1 MTDKLH
7 SSTAAGGITIASFA
21 GECIQVATD
30 LRWLIILAV
39 VLIAGDFWWGWRECK
54 MHRDEAKTDAEK
66 EKYEWHNSRA
76 VRRTLNKIVD
86 YTSYML
92 IGVVF
97 GLALTEPWG
106 ICDHTT
112 AAMAGMVFGCLCE
125 VSSIFGHVAY
135 VKGIRIKID
144 IKRMAVAII
153 RRKSEELAEVLDE
166 GIEYVDDDTRK
177 HHAKHPKI
185 YGERPMQMDDYG
197 MDARHYE
204 DDDTHHCGDDVNEES
219 DDEEQKEG

>member
-7 SSTAAGGITIASFA
+7 STAAGGVTIASFA
-21 GECIQVATD
+21 GEAIQVATD

-39 VLIAGDFWWGWRECK
+39 VLIAGDFWWAWRECK
-54 MHRDEAKTDAEK
+54 MHREEAKNQEEK
-66 EKYEWHNSRA
+66 AKYEWHKSRA

-97 GLALTEPWG
+97 GLALTEPCG

-112 AAMAGMVFGCLCE
+112 AAMAGMVLGCLCE
-125 VSSIFGHVAY
+125 VSSIFGHIAY
-135 VKGIRIKID
+135 VKGIRVKID

-153 RRKSEELAEVLDE
+153 KHKSEELAEVLDE
-166 GIEYVDDDTRK
+166 GIEYVDDGTRK
-177 HHAKHPKI
+177 HHAHHKR
-185 YGERPMQMDDYG
+185 YGGEPLQMDDYG
-197 MDARHYE
+197 QE
-204 DDDTHHCGDDVNEES
+204 DCHHCGDDVNEEANLTS
-219 DDEEQKEG
+219 